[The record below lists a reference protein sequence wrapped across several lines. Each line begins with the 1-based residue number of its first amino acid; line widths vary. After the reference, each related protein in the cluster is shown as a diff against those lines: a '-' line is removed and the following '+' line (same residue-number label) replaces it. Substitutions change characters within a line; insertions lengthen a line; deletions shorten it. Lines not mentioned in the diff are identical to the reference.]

1 MGSEM
6 CIRDSMNTNQFTQK
20 TMEAL
25 QAAQRLAIEYSNQAL
40 EQEHML
46 VALTQQQDG
55 LITALPLGLRRIDAL
70 RTLTTEALAV
80 LMPFKAQEIRH
91 RHGIYYGQNA
101 ISKNLILADRKE
113 LLNGNGF
120 ILGVSGSGKSF
131 AAKREITEIVLSTND
146 DIIIIDPEAEYRPL
160 VEGLGGEVIEISA
173 TSLNHINALDME
185 SG

>member
-1 MGSEM
+1 M
-6 CIRDSMNTNQFTQK
+6 
-20 TMEAL
+20 
-25 QAAQRLAIEYSNQAL
+25 
-40 EQEHML
+40 
-46 VALTQQQDG
+46 
-55 LITALPLGLRRIDAL
+55 ITALLLGLRRIDAL

-91 RHGIYYGQNA
+91 RHGIYYGQNT

-131 AAKREITEIVLSTND
+131 AAKREITEIALSTND

-173 TSLNHINALDME
+173 TSPNHINALDME
-185 SG
+185 SGYNDGDNPVVLKSGFLLSLCEQLVGAGKLSAKEKSIIDRCTAQVYREFMKG